1 MPRQALHRRSS
12 IEPVSSAAVATERA
26 ARPARSG
33 ARAPARRPAH
43 ARPGGVLLGA
53 ARHRLGA
60 LARPLATR
68 DYRMLWLAQ
77 VCSELGDWATRLALT
92 LVVYDR
98 THSAALSAA
107 VVTVS
112 LLPWVGLGQVLAAMV
127 DHLPRKVV
135 MVAAD
140 LARAVVFGV
149 LVLPVPIAV
158 MFVGA
163 FISGLATAP
172 FEAARYSI
180 RVEVT
185 DDDKLYGGA
194 ITLFGITSQLATIA
208 GFAVGGILVA
218 AVGARATF
226 AVNAASF
233 VASALFVMRVQ
244 TRSSGRRRGKEPR
257 FSVVKA
263 ARVLLGD
270 PVLRW
275 CSALSLS
282 SSFAGMGIEAIA
294 AVYGRGRPR
303 DVAVLAMAVPV
314 GLVVAGIVAPH
325 SGAPRRL
332 LRAASMLPVV
342 GGLVGLVVFSIG
354 PGLVV
359 GAIGFGVSGFAISV
373 PIPAGPVVGRRL
385 TPTVRGPAFSL
396 LQGAALG
403 GQAAGAA
410 FGGLLAGIFGP
421 RPTCIAACAGLF
433 LLGLA
438 AMARV
443 PDASRELVVPAD

>member
-1 MPRQALHRRSS
+1 MVSGRLRSL
-12 IEPVSSAAVATERA
+12 V
-26 ARPARSG
+26 
-33 ARAPARRPAH
+33 
-43 ARPGGVLLGA
+43 
-53 ARHRLGA
+53 
-60 LARPLATR
+60 RPLATR

-98 THSAALSAA
+98 THSAALSAV

-112 LLPWVGLGQVLAAMV
+112 LIPWAGLGQIVAAMV
-127 DHLPRKVV
+127 DHLPRKAV

-140 LARAVVFGV
+140 LARAVVFAV
-149 LVLPVPIAV
+149 LVLPLPIAAV
-158 MFVGA
+158 FVGA
-163 FISGLATAP
+163 FVSGLATAP

-185 DDDKLYGGA
+185 DDDSIYGGA

-208 GFAVGGILVA
+208 GFALGGALVA

-226 AVNAASF
+226 AVNAGSF
-233 VASALFVMRVQ
+233 VVSAFFVMQVRTRAAGRVERQ
-244 TRSSGRRRGKEPR
+244 RG
-257 FSVVKA
+257 A
-263 ARVLLGD
+263 AYLGGAVRMLAGD

-294 AVYGRGRPR
+294 AVYGRGRPG
-303 DVAVLAMAVPV
+303 DVALLAIAVPI
-314 GLVVAGIVAPH
+314 GLVIAGIVAPH
-325 SGAPRRL
+325 TGSPRRL
-332 LRAASMLPVV
+332 LRAAGLLPVL
-342 GGLVGLVVFSIG
+342 GGMVGLALFSSG
-354 PGLVV
+354 PGIVL
-359 GAIGFGVSGFAISV
+359 GALGFGASGFAISV

-385 TPTVRGPAFSL
+385 TQDVRGPAFSV

-421 RPTCIAACAGLF
+421 RPTCIAACAGLC

-438 AMARV
+438 ASVRV
-443 PDASRELVVPAD
+443 PDASRPLVTPAELRSI